1 MNDIRNIIGSVVAGS
16 FLFLSGCSEPGTS
29 GEPDG
34 ENEIRLW
41 VAPNETQEAFWKI
54 AVERWNNSGKG
65 THVHFTT
72 IPATGSSEDAILIAL
87 VAGNAPDIST
97 NIFSG
102 FAAQL
107 ANLGQ
112 LEDLSAMDGYQE
124 LIAARHMSNIMQNW
138 DQGGKSYVL
147 PIYSNP
153 TMVWWREDILRQL
166 GINNIPQTFDDVYR
180 ISELYATSDNKFG
193 MQVLAGKG
201 WADRWFD
208 YISFYYATADGAPY
222 IKDGEAVYSN
232 SAGRSVLT
240 FIETM
245 FRNGWTSTDFDSE
258 EPLVTGAVVGA
269 VRGPWDIAY
278 FKQMYPDTLE
288 KIVIG
293 PMISEKPAADK
304 AFTFADS
311 KGLVLFKNSKV
322 KEEAFAFITWV
333 FSNDELSLL
342 WLQKTGLPPAR
353 DDLIENEI
361 FKEFY
366 RANPLA
372 EKYAAYVDVAVP
384 PAFIERTID
393 VQKVMGNEM
402 IEPVQFGT
410 KDRETAL
417 ADAIRRTNKLLKLQQ

>member
-1 MNDIRNIIGSVVAGS
+1 MNNIRNIIGSVVAGS
-16 FLFLSGCSEPGTS
+16 LLLLSACSDPGTGRES
-29 GEPDG
+29 AGEK
-34 ENEIRLW
+34 EIRLW

-54 AVERWNNSGKG
+54 AVERWNDSGNG

-72 IPATGSSEDAILIAL
+72 IPATGSSEDAILTAL

-112 LEDLSAMDGYQE
+112 LEDLSAMDGYEE

-138 DQGGKSYVL
+138 DQGGKKYVL

-153 TMVWWREDILRQL
+153 TMVWWRGDILQQL
-166 GINNIPQTFDDVYR
+166 GIKDIPQTFDDVYR
-180 ISELYATSDNKFG
+180 LSEMYATSDYTFG
-193 MQVLAGKG
+193 MQVLAGKD
-201 WADRWFD
+201 WRDRWFD
-208 YISFYYATADGAPY
+208 YISFYFATSDGAPY
-222 IKDGEAVYSN
+222 IKDGEAVYNN
-232 SAGRSVLT
+232 SAGRAVLV
-240 FIETM
+240 FMETM
-245 FRNGWTSTDFDSE
+245 FRNGWTSTDFDSA
-258 EPLVTGAVVGA
+258 EPLVTGAIVGA
-269 VRGPWDIAY
+269 VRGPWDIAR
-278 FKQMYPDTLE
+278 FRQMYPDTLK

-293 PMISEKPAADK
+293 PMIGEKRAVDK

-311 KGLVLFKNSKV
+311 KGLVLFKNSEV
-322 KEEAFAFITWV
+322 KEEAFAFIAWV
-333 FSNDELSLL
+333 FGNDELSLL

-353 DDLIENEI
+353 DDLTENEI

-384 PAFIERTID
+384 PAFIESTID

-410 KDRETAL
+410 KDRETAM
-417 ADAIRRTNKLLKLQQ
+417 ADAIRRTNKLLKLRQ

>member
-1 MNDIRNIIGSVVAGS
+1 
-16 FLFLSGCSEPGTS
+16 
-29 GEPDG
+29 
-34 ENEIRLW
+34 
-41 VAPNETQEAFWKI
+41 
-54 AVERWNNSGKG
+54 
-65 THVHFTT
+65 
-72 IPATGSSEDAILIAL
+72 
-87 VAGNAPDIST
+87 
-97 NIFSG
+97 
-102 FAAQL
+102 
-107 ANLGQ
+107 
-112 LEDLSAMDGYQE
+112 
-124 LIAARHMSNIMQNW
+124 
-138 DQGGKSYVL
+138 
-147 PIYSNP
+147 
-153 TMVWWREDILRQL
+153 MVWWREDILRQL
-166 GINNIPQTFDDVYR
+166 GINHIPQTFDDVYR
-180 ISELYATSDNKFG
+180 LSELYVTSDNKFG
-193 MQVLAGKG
+193 MQVLAGKS
-201 WADRWFD
+201 WQDRWFD

-222 IKDGEAVYSN
+222 IKDGEAVYNN

-240 FIETM
+240 FMETM

-258 EPLVTGAVVGA
+258 EPLVSGAVVGA

-293 PMISEKPAADK
+293 PMISEKLAAEK
-304 AFTFADS
+304 TFTFADS
-311 KGLVLFKNSKV
+311 KGLVLFKSSKV

-353 DDLIENEI
+353 DDLIENEM

-366 RANPLA
+366 RTNPLA

>member
-1 MNDIRNIIGSVVAGS
+1 MSA
-16 FLFLSGCSEPGTS
+16 CSDPGTS
-29 GEPDG
+29 KEPAG
-34 ENEIRLW
+34 KKEIRLW

-65 THVHFTT
+65 TRVHFTT
-72 IPATGSSEDAILIAL
+72 IPATGSSEAAILIAL
-87 VAGNAPDIST
+87 VAGSAPDIST

-112 LEDLSAMDGYQE
+112 LEDLSAMDGYEE

-138 DQGGKSYVL
+138 DQGGKKYVL

-153 TMVWWREDILRQL
+153 TMVWWRGDILRQL
-166 GINNIPQTFDDVYR
+166 GINDVPQTFADVYHL
-180 ISELYATSDNKFG
+180 SEMYATSDNKFG
-193 MQVLAGKG
+193 MQVLAGKS
-201 WADRWFD
+201 WQDRWFD
-208 YISFYYATADGAPY
+208 YISFYFATGGGAPY
-222 IKDGEAVYSN
+222 IKDGEAVYN
-232 SAGRSVLT
+232 NAAGHSVLT
-240 FIETM
+240 FMETM
-245 FRNGWTSTDFDSE
+245 FRNGWTSTDFDSD

-278 FKQMYPDTLE
+278 FRQMYPDTLE

-293 PMISEKPAADK
+293 PMISEKRPADK

-311 KGLVLFKNSKV
+311 KGLVLFKSSKV
-322 KEEAFAFITWV
+322 KKEAFAFVTWV

-353 DDLIENEI
+353 DDLTENEI
-361 FKEFY
+361 FREFY
-366 RANPLA
+366 RTNPLA
-372 EKYAAYVDVAVP
+372 AKYAAYVDVAVP
-384 PAFIERTID
+384 PAFIEGTID
-393 VQKVMGNEM
+393 VQKAMGNEM

-417 ADAIRRTNKLLKLQQ
+417 ADAIRRTNKLLKLRQ